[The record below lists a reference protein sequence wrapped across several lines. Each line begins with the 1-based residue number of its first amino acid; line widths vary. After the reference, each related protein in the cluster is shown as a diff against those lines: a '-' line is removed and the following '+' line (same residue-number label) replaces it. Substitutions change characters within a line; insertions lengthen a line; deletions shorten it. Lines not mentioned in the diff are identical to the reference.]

1 MSNTEQITSSDNT
14 HYLHHTFFEP
24 SNSNT
29 AINATLLIVHGMAEH
44 SGRYAEFAQF
54 LADHGVA
61 VATYDQLGHG
71 KTVKS
76 AKDLGFFGHE
86 HPVQSL
92 LKDVIVMADSLKAR
106 HPTVPHF
113 VMGHSMGSFIV
124 RNVLKHHARN
134 FSGAILMGTA
144 DANPLTKILLPVNKL
159 LTKVAPKKPNTLIA
173 NTMNKVLNSKLNNR
187 ISSSEFAWLSEDA
200 TAVEAYEA
208 DPLNGF
214 AFTNNGFMTL
224 FTLMEAG
231 LKKDWAATIAR
242 DFPMLLVSGENDPIG
257 DMGRGIRKIAN
268 RLDKQHFDHISVQL
282 YPHMRHEPL
291 HEKNKEQVYQDI
303 LDWINS
309 NTAGE

>member
-24 SNSNT
+24 SNSDT
-29 AINATLLIVHGMAEH
+29 AISATLLIVHGMAEH

-54 LADHGVA
+54 LADHGIA

-92 LKDVIVMADSLKAR
+92 LKDVIVMADSLKVR

-144 DANPLTKILLPVNKL
+144 DTNPLTKILLPVNKL
-159 LTKVAPKKPNTLIA
+159 LSKVAPKKPNTLIA

-187 ISSSEFAWLSEDA
+187 TSSSEFAWLSENA
-200 TAVEAYEA
+200 AAVEAYEA

>member
-24 SNSNT
+24 SNSDT

-187 ISSSEFAWLSEDA
+187 TSSSEFAWLSENA
-200 TAVEAYEA
+200 AAVEAYEA

-214 AFTNNGFMTL
+214 AFTNNGFLTL

-257 DMGRGIRKIAN
+257 DMGRGIRKIAT

-291 HEKNKEQVYQDI
+291 HEKNKQQVYQDI

>member
-134 FSGAILMGTA
+134 FSGAILMSTA
-144 DANPLTKILLPVNKL
+144 DTNPLTKILLPINKL

-187 ISSSEFAWLSEDA
+187 TSSSEFAWLSEDA
-200 TAVEAYEA
+200 AAVEAYEA
-208 DPLNGF
+208 DPLTGF
-214 AFTNNGFMTL
+214 EFTNNGFMTL

-231 LKKDWAATIAR
+231 LNKNWATTITKN
-242 DFPMLLVSGENDPIG
+242 FPMLLVSGENDPIG
-257 DMGRGIRKIAN
+257 DMGRGIRKIAT

-291 HEKNKEQVYQDI
+291 HEKNKQQVYQDI

>member
-24 SNSNT
+24 SNSDT

-134 FSGAILMGTA
+134 FSGAILMSTA
-144 DANPLTKILLPVNKL
+144 DTNPLTKILLPINKL

-187 ISSSEFAWLSEDA
+187 TSSSEFAWLSEDA
-200 TAVEAYEA
+200 AAVEAYEA

-214 AFTNNGFMTL
+214 AFTNNGFLTL

-291 HEKNKEQVYQDI
+291 HEKNKQQVYQDI

>member
-24 SNSNT
+24 SNSDT

-144 DANPLTKILLPVNKL
+144 DTNPLTKILLPVNKL

-173 NTMNKVLNSKLNNR
+173 NTMNKVLNSKLNNST
-187 ISSSEFAWLSEDA
+187 SSSEFAWLSEDA
-200 TAVEAYEA
+200 AAVEAYEA

-214 AFTNNGFMTL
+214 AFTNNGFLTL

-257 DMGRGIRKIAN
+257 DMGRDIRKIAN

-309 NTAGE
+309 NTTGE